1 MFKKHEYFF
10 LLINLNET
18 PCTVFDGT
26 KTDILKKS
34 MILPQSV
41 HNNNVHTLLF
51 V

>member
-26 KTDILKKS
+26 KNRHIEKKYDFATECT
-34 MILPQSV
+34 QQ
-41 HNNNVHTLLF
+41 
-51 V
+51 